1 MASYS
6 YQQEYP
12 PAQVGAGQPYQPFPG
27 PQQADKTSFVPHE
40 VQHLYPDQ
48 ATPML
53 PEKNTGAT
61 GSGSTLLTV
70 KRSIALAVIGTL
82 ALLLATMI
90 GLAAGLGVSQK
101 NLHDAKN
108 DLKLAQASIT
118 AGLGALTSPTQHPS
132 PTVAAATS
140 TSASS
145 ASSTATAIAK
155 IECPAINSTSYIA
168 TVAGNSSSPGGS
180 TSKKFTRLCGVDFG
194 KGEAV
199 DIGSVNTTSFNS
211 CLDKCAQKQGCMGA
225 GWGAIQGDEETHHTC
240 WMKTNLTTKGHKA
253 VDEWAFGV
261 LSLSQSVS
269 GNGNGDGEGDDVDGD
284 GNGN

>member
-6 YQQEYP
+6 YQQQNP
-12 PAQVGAGQPYQPFPG
+12 PAQVGSGHPYHCSHSPVLS
-27 PQQADKTSFVPHE
+27 KRT
-40 VQHLYPDQ
+40 
-48 ATPML
+48 TPML
-53 PEKNTGAT
+53 PEKNTGA

-82 ALLLATMI
+82 ALLLATVI

-101 NLHDAKN
+101 NLDDAKN

-118 AGLGALTSPTQHPS
+118 AGLGAITSSTQHPS
-132 PTVAAATS
+132 PTVATATS
-140 TSASS
+140 TSAS
-145 ASSTATAIAK
+145 TATTIAK
-155 IECPAINSTSYIA
+155 IECPAINGTLYTA

-180 TSKKFTRLCGVDFG
+180 ISKEFTRLCGLDFG
-194 KGEAV
+194 QGEAV

-225 GWGAIQGDEETHHTC
+225 GWGAIPGDDETHHTC

-253 VDEWAFGV
+253 VDEWAFGM
-261 LSLSQSVS
+261 LSLSV
-269 GNGNGDGEGDDVDGD
+269 GGRP
-284 GNGN
+284 

>member
-1 MASYS
+1 MTACVFSSVSLCSIQMHYAFLNIVRLILQRQLSSGIVCLSLALTIVYTGTEIKSIMTGPRKSNGFHHGKRGVRCYSAQLAQHQKAGVSFVPPDAPFQCKSEAGPESHKISSSAFTPATPLCVKCDLVNWTYITSTSWPLSAIETYAKMASYS

-118 AGLGALTSPTQHPS
+118 AGLG
-132 PTVAAATS
+132 
-140 TSASS
+140 
-145 ASSTATAIAK
+145 
-155 IECPAINSTSYIA
+155 
-168 TVAGNSSSPGGS
+168 
-180 TSKKFTRLCGVDFG
+180 
-194 KGEAV
+194 
-199 DIGSVNTTSFNS
+199 
-211 CLDKCAQKQGCMGA
+211 
-225 GWGAIQGDEETHHTC
+225 
-240 WMKTNLTTKGHKA
+240 
-253 VDEWAFGV
+253 
-261 LSLSQSVS
+261 
-269 GNGNGDGEGDDVDGD
+269 
-284 GNGN
+284 